1 MTDFTS
7 SIQKIPY
14 SSEKVFVKLSDFNN
28 LESLRNKLPDDKIRD
43 LSFDADNISFNV
55 DPVGTVSFKIIE
67 RNPNDTI
74 KLESVKSPI
83 KLTGWIQ
90 LKEVAEDD
98 TRLKLTLRADIP
110 FMFKSMVSKP
120 LEDGIQKVAEILA
133 SIKY

>member
-28 LESLRNKLPDDKIRD
+28 LESLKNKLPDDKIRD
-43 LSFDADNISFNV
+43 LSFDTDNISFNV

>member
-7 SIQKIPY
+7 SIQQIPY
-14 SSEKVFVKLSDFNN
+14 SSKKVFVKLSDFNN
-28 LESLRNKLPDDKIRD
+28 LESLKNKLPDDKIRD

-55 DPVGTVSFKIIE
+55 DPVGTVSFRIIE

-90 LKEVAEDD
+90 LKEVTEDD
-98 TRLKLTLRADIP
+98 TRLKLTIRADIP
-110 FMFKSMVSKP
+110 FMLKGMISKP

>member
-120 LEDGIQKVAEILA
+120 LQDGIQKVAEILA
-133 SIKY
+133 SVKY

>member
-14 SSEKVFVKLSDFNN
+14 DSERVFNKLSDFNN
-28 LESLRNKLPDDKIRD
+28 LESLKDKLPDDKIRD
-43 LSFDADNISFNV
+43 LSFDADNISFKV
-55 DPVGTVSFKIIE
+55 DPVGMVSFRIIE
-67 RNPNDTI
+67 RTPNDTI

-90 LKEVAEDD
+90 LKEVAKDD

-110 FMFKSMVSKP
+110 FMFKNMVSKP

>member
-120 LEDGIQKVAEILA
+120 LQDGIQKVSEILA
-133 SIKY
+133 SVKY

>member
-28 LESLRNKLPDDKIRD
+28 LESLKNKLPDDKIRD
-43 LSFDADNISFNV
+43 LSFDTDNISFNV

-120 LEDGIQKVAEILA
+120 LQDGIQKVAEILA
-133 SIKY
+133 SVKY

>member
-1 MTDFTS
+1 M
-7 SIQKIPY
+7 
-14 SSEKVFVKLSDFNN
+14 
-28 LESLRNKLPDDKIRD
+28 
-43 LSFDADNISFNV
+43 SFDADNISFNV

-120 LEDGIQKVAEILA
+120 LQDGIQKVAEILA
-133 SIKY
+133 SVKY